1 MAGRLKTGF
10 MRGKKWK
17 MSKKKKKIT
26 YKTQVNQYLRRKLKE
41 TLTAIVIERGEF
53 GLFLCTASTVAHSH
67 LQLVP
72 GGLLEVIEDVGLGQG
87 CPLGCCPDRGP
98 KGSVLQGEGGDGA
111 AAVVPADQV
120 QPHPRG
126 VDAGKELLLL
136 GKLWL

>member
-1 MAGRLKTGF
+1 MEDEQKE
-10 MRGKKWK
+10 
-17 MSKKKKKIT
+17 KKKIT

-41 TLTAIVIERGEF
+41 TLTAIVIECGEF

-98 KGSVLQGEGGDGA
+98 KGSVLQGEGSDGA

>member
-1 MAGRLKTGF
+1 MKR
-10 MRGKKWK
+10 
-17 MSKKKKKIT
+17 SKKKNKIT
-26 YKTQVNQYLRRKLKE
+26 YETQVKQHLRHKLKE
-41 TLTAIVIERGEF
+41 ILTAIIIERGKL
-53 GLFLCTASTVAHSH
+53 GLFLCTASTVAHPH

-87 CPLGCCPDRGP
+87 CPLGRGPDRGP
-98 KGSVLQGEGGDGA
+98 KGPVLQGEGGDGA
-111 AAVVPADQV
+111 ATVVPADQV